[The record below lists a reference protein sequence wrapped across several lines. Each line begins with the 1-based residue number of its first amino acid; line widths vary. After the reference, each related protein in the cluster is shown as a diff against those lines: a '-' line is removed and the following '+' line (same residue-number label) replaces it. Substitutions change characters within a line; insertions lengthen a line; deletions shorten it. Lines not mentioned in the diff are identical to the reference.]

1 MSLRNC
7 ASNSV
12 KKYHSHNDTNISSM
26 DTENIMHLTGSAQQM
41 PKENND
47 DNSPQIAAG
56 LMTGLLRMNFTLTIF
71 PVFPVRWW
79 GMFMMIS
86 QRITVGEFLTIADSR
101 KFNRIIFKRIA
112 GNFLRMSQE
121 FFAEAC
127 FYMGRHEDSWR
138 LFSHVCEIP
147 RSLREIYRNPKPKY
161 PTGYCP
167 SLFQAYL
174 CMVPFMVP
182 LDYDIDDEEIVPNC
196 VAAFEIL
203 VHSYLFPFLKEEKKI
218 SKNEWKFL
226 LEIMQ
231 MIMQTQKESAHKVQ
245 ISFECTSSAGDCPSS
260 EIGMSGGRESS
271 FDDMLFYHRNV
282 EFLKGV
288 DSLLELLARF
298 IQAV

>member
-1 MSLRNC
+1 
-7 ASNSV
+7 
-12 KKYHSHNDTNISSM
+12 
-26 DTENIMHLTGSAQQM
+26 
-41 PKENND
+41 
-47 DNSPQIAAG
+47 
-56 LMTGLLRMNFTLTIF
+56 
-71 PVFPVRWW
+71 
-79 GMFMMIS
+79 
-86 QRITVGEFLTIADSR
+86 
-101 KFNRIIFKRIA
+101 
-112 GNFLRMSQE
+112 MSQE

-182 LDYDIDDEEIVPNC
+182 LDYDIDDEEIVPNY

-288 DSLLELLARF
+288 DSLLELLRLNIRTEDFCNEPTPGDGSMAHAIERCVGLIPMLQNRNCYAYWTGDFADGFLEAPKQQQLVMLPPQLEVNKYSKTWFEYGMKKAIEQSMSRQRSIIIRRF
-298 IQAV
+298 ACKNG

>member
-7 ASNSV
+7 ASDGV
-12 KKYHSHNDTNISSM
+12 KKYHISSM
-26 DTENIMHLTGSAQQM
+26 DIENIMHLTGSAQQM
-41 PKENND
+41 PKEDND

-56 LMTGLLRMNFTLTIF
+56 LMTGLLRMNSTLTNF

-79 GMFMMIS
+79 WMFMMIS
-86 QRITVGEFLTIADSR
+86 QRITIADSR
-101 KFNRIIFKRIA
+101 KFNRIIFKRIV

-127 FYMGRHEDSWR
+127 FYMRRYEDSWR
-138 LFSHVCEIP
+138 LFSHVCKIP
-147 RSLREIYRNPKPKY
+147 RSLGEIYRNPEPMY
-161 PTGYCP
+161 PIGYCP

-203 VHSYLFPFLKEEKKI
+203 VNSYLFPFLKEEKNM
-218 SKNEWKFL
+218 SKNEWKIL

-231 MIMQTQKESAHKVQ
+231 MIMQTQKNSAIEFLSLNDFVDND
-245 ISFECTSSAGDCPSS
+245 SDSDWRMSPTSH
-260 EIGMSGGRESS
+260 
-271 FDDMLFYHRNV
+271 DDIVFYLQNV

-288 DSLLELLARF
+288 DRLLQLLKSFLTA
-298 IQAV
+298 